1 MAKQTTID
9 DIAESISDLTTM
21 IAAEFTAVR
30 QEMAIGL
37 SSVRQEM
44 AAGLSGVRQE
54 MAAGLSGVR
63 QEMADS
69 SSELRKEMSI
79 GFAEV
84 HKNQRETNQRL
95 ARLEDNDETNSADIK
110 ALYEMVADI
119 QEDIKPKLRS

>member
-37 SSVRQEM
+37 SS
-44 AAGLSGVRQE
+44 VRQE